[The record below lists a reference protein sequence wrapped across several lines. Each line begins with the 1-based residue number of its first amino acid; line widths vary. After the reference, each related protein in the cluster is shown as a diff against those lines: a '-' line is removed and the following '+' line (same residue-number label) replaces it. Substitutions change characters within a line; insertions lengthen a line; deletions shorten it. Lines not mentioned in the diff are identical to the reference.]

1 MRPTILIGFA
11 LFLGIASP
19 MRAQNADARLD
30 AFFKAN
36 LDETFRMQPLQATL
50 LGNHRFDHL
59 LDDISPKARAGWVAH
74 ARKQLAALPKAV
86 KYSDLSRDRQI
97 DYEILR
103 GELARNIWLGENTR
117 PFEEDPRTYGAYIS
131 DSVYS
136 LLTQST
142 LPKETNVANAISRMA
157 QIPRIVATARATL
170 RNPPR
175 SVLETAILQNRGAI
189 GFYEKEIFRLVGDTP
204 QLASLK
210 TTAEPV
216 VAALK
221 EHQQFLETDLL
232 PKANG
237 EWRLGKKKFS
247 HKLELEL
254 DAGLTAAQ
262 VLADAEA
269 EFARVQRDMYVVSRQ
284 LWSRYFPKAA
294 LPPDDVAGRRATIAQ
309 VIHAVSQEHG
319 APETLVQDARASVSQ
334 IKSFIRERDI
344 LRLPEPDRC
353 QVLEMPEFR
362 RGNSLAYLESALPLD
377 PAGPSTYAVSPP
389 PADWTA
395 ARVRSFLEEYN
406 RHMLQ
411 VLTIHEA
418 YPGHYVQLEY
428 SNRSPSLIRRVLQ
441 SGVFIEGWAVYTEQ
455 MMLDQGYGGGADE
468 LPLRLNQ
475 LKFYLRA
482 VINTILDHKMHSTAM
497 SDDEALRLMMEGG
510 FQSEGEAKLK
520 IIRAKQ
526 SSVQLSTYFVGRM
539 AHYRL
544 RQQIHRELGDKFE
557 LGRYHEAVLD
567 HGSVPMKFLPDLV
580 RARLAQ
586 PR

>member
-1 MRPTILIGFA
+1 M
-11 LFLGIASP
+11 
-19 MRAQNADARLD
+19 
-30 AFFKAN
+30 
-36 LDETFRMQPLQATL
+36 TL
-50 LGNHRFDHL
+50 
-59 LDDISPKARAGWVAH
+59 
-74 ARKQLAALPKAV
+74 
-86 KYSDLSRDRQI
+86 
-97 DYEILR
+97 
-103 GELARNIWLGENTR
+103 T
-117 PFEEDPRTYGAYIS
+117 
-131 DSVYS
+131 
-136 LLTQST
+136 
-142 LPKETNVANAISRMA
+142 
-157 QIPRIVATARATL
+157 
-170 RNPPR
+170 
-175 SVLETAILQNRGAI
+175 
-189 GFYEKEIFRLVGDTP
+189 
-204 QLASLK
+204 SLK
-210 TTAEPV
+210 KAAGPV

-221 EHQQFLETDLL
+221 QHQLFLENELL
-232 PKANG
+232 PKATG

-247 HKLELEL
+247 RKLELVL
-254 DAGLTAAQ
+254 DAGLTADQ

-269 EFARVQRDMYVVSRQ
+269 EFARVHRDMYVVSRQ
-284 LWSRYFPKAA
+284 LWSRYFPKAV
-294 LPPDDVAGRRATIAQ
+294 LPPDDAAGRRTTIAQ

-319 APETLVQDARASVSQ
+319 APETLVQDARASVNQ
-334 IKSFIRERDI
+334 IKSFIREHDI

-428 SNRSPSLIRRVLQ
+428 SNRSRSLIRRVLQ

-455 MMLDQGYGGGADE
+455 MMLDQGYGAGADE

-482 VINTILDHKMHSTAM
+482 IINTILDHKMHCTAM
-497 SDDEALRLMMEGG
+497 TDDEALRLMMEGG

-526 SSVQLSTYFVGRM
+526 SSVQLSTYFVGRI

-544 RQQIHRELGDKFE
+544 RQQIQRELGDKFE